1 MKKNISINISGIIF
15 HIEEDGYDRLKD
27 YLESINRYFSAFED
41 SHEIIA
47 DIESR
52 IAEIFLSK
60 LKEGKQVITIDD
72 VDILIAT
79 MGSIKDFQAAEED
92 SAYISRMDVPEKEE
106 EKEEKEG
113 PKEAPVFSR
122 RLYRDNK
129 RKLLGGVLAGLGYYF
144 SIDPIWT
151 RLFYL
156 LLFFGVSVL
165 PSSAGILFLAYIVLW
180 IVVPGSDELI
190 EEKKIKKMYRDPDS
204 KVLGGVAGGIAA
216 YFGIDV
222 VIVRLLFIAGIFAAF
237 IGPIVYVIL
246 WIILPEAKTLTDKME
261 MQGQPVTLSNIESA
275 IKKSLNVE
283 GHEETAIV
291 KILLFPFRLLAA
303 VIAFLSK
310 ALGPVLG
317 FLAEA
322 ARIVFA
328 IVLILLG
335 FIVVLAVLIALG
347 TIIGL
352 FPTSDLV
359 QFYNIPFDV
368 LKRDIGFLPALS
380 LFVTLII
387 PFLFLA
393 LLGFRILMQRAVISS
408 KIAWSAFAIWLL
420 GIAVLSMTV
429 LPLFRDFSRDGRST
443 HELEVKP
450 SENSIL
456 LRYAHL
462 GNDEL
467 DAITMNISPHE
478 ASMIRIE
485 QTFSARGSDREKA
498 IANAGM
504 VEYELSVS
512 DTAINFPSV
521 LAFKNDAR
529 YRRQELRIELLM
541 PYGQQ
546 FRMEAGMR
554 NLLGNYLSRNGYSNN
569 LLAGHTWY
577 YDDTGLQCLDCPD
590 QEDDYGQDSG
600 EEMSEAITTFPEIEG
615 YTREFDLSGFSEIE
629 INSPLKVY
637 VRQAAGHRVV
647 LNGKR
652 EDINDI
658 VVDKSGERLTVN
670 YKKGLKVVNQKNR
683 DVNVYIFMPEV
694 HVLAF
699 GGGSR
704 SFVSSFTGSE
714 IDVRLSGAAV
724 SDMDLKA
731 QLLRTELSGASRL
744 NLNGSGKELISSLS
758 GAASLYAF
766 DYEVNSAEVNAASA
780 SNARITAYDFLKIS
794 STGSSAVRY
803 RGTAR
808 VEIEKKGGGSVRKED

>member
-92 SAYISRMDVPEKEE
+92 SAYISRMEVPEEE
-106 EKEEKEG
+106 EKES
-113 PKEAPVFSR
+113 PKAEPAFSR

-129 RKLLGGVLAGLGYYF
+129 RKLLGGVLSGLGYYF
-144 SIDPIWT
+144 NIDPIWT

-190 EEKKIKKMYRDPDS
+190 EEKKIKKMYRNPDS

-237 IGPIVYVIL
+237 IGPIIYIIL

-283 GHEETAIV
+283 GHEETTLV

-303 VIAFLSK
+303 LINFLSK
-310 ALGPVLG
+310 ALGPVLS

-322 ARIVFA
+322 ARIVFS
-328 IVLILLG
+328 IVLILMG
-335 FIVVLAVLIALG
+335 FMVVLAVLIALG
-347 TIIGL
+347 AIIGL
-352 FPTSDLV
+352 FPGSDLV
-359 QFYNIPFDV
+359 QFYDIPIDV
-368 LKRDIGFLPALS
+368 VKRDIGFLPALS
-380 LFVTLII
+380 LTVALII

-393 LLGFRILMQRAVISS
+393 LLGFRVLMQRAVISS
-408 KIAWSAFAIWLL
+408 KIAWSVFAIWLL
-420 GIAVLSMTV
+420 SIAVLSVTV
-429 LPLFRDFSRDGRST
+429 LPLFRDFSRDGRT
-443 HELEVKP
+443 VEEIELNS

-456 LRYAHL
+456 LQYFHQRN
-462 GNDEL
+462 GEL
-467 DAITMNISPHE
+467 DAVTMNISPHE
-478 ASMIRIE
+478 ASMMRIE

-498 IANAGM
+498 IANARM
-504 VEYELSVS
+504 VEYELNVS

-521 LAFKNDAR
+521 LTFKNDAR
-529 YRRQELRIELLM
+529 YRRQKLHIELLM

-546 FRMEAGMR
+546 FRMEAGMQ
-554 NLLGNYLSRNGYSNN
+554 NLFGNYLRRNGYSNS

-590 QEDDYGQDSG
+590 QEDEYEQDSG
-600 EEMSEAITTFPEIEG
+600 EETSSAITIIPEIEG
-615 YTREFDLSGFSEIE
+615 YTREFDLSGFSEVE

-637 VRQAAGHRVV
+637 VTQANRHRVV

-658 VVDKSGERLTVN
+658 VVDKSGERVTVD
-670 YKKGLKVVNQKNR
+670 YRKGLKVVNKKTR

-694 HVLAF
+694 QRLAF

-704 SFVSSFTGSE
+704 SFVSNFTGNE
-714 IDVRLSGAAV
+714 IEVRLSGAAV
-724 SDMDLKA
+724 SDMDLNA
-731 QLLRTELSGASRL
+731 QLLTIELSGASRL

-758 GAASLYAF
+758 GAASLDAF

-780 SNARITAYDFLKIS
+780 SNVRLTASDFLKIS
-794 STGSSAVRY
+794 STGSSSVRY

-808 VEIEKKGGGSVRKED
+808 VEIEKKGGGSVRKEE